1 MVQLHR
7 RMDAHSDSIPL
18 PTPHALKTTRVGAD
32 LADGQWHHAAF
43 TWNEEKR
50 HQRLYV
56 DGALVASNRG
66 PQGGFHSGSAQLG
79 RANTGGAFIGGSLDE
94 FRIYSRCL
102 SAEDVRTLSQG
113 KASSP

>member
-1 MVQLHR
+1 
-7 RMDAHSDSIPL
+7 MDAHSDSIPL